1 MFFQMRRCELA
12 LCLLSLVCYTR
23 VVAGQGLPRS
33 SSSSSSRSSSTSS
46 SHASRLTAGAVRLAR
61 RTRASCYSSYVLAA
75 GTCVACG
82 SDCRSCDRAGA
93 GRCDFCN
100 TGFILSG
107 SGCLPCATHCDTCDT
122 AGPGRCDQCHSGYMR
137 VIHPG
142 VDECVPCSTGCST
155 CSAPDPSGCDARAL

>member
-1 MFFQMRRCELA
+1 MREAKVRPGSASLRLQNLRGVRIMFFQMRRCELA

-33 SSSSSSRSSSTSS
+33 SSSSSSRSSSSS
-46 SHASRLTAGAVRLAR
+46 SSSCLASHCR
-61 RTRASCYSSYVLAA
+61 RCALGSKNTCLVLLESCV
-75 GTCVACG
+75 GCWHIVACG

-107 SGCLPCATHCDTCDT
+107 SSAGVCRAQRIATPATPPVQGD
-122 AGPGRCDQCHSGYMR
+122 GY
-137 VIHPG
+137 I
-142 VDECVPCSTGCST
+142 
-155 CSAPDPSGCDARAL
+155 L

>member
-1 MFFQMRRCELA
+1 MREAKVRPGSASLRLQNLRGVRIMFFQMRRCELA

-33 SSSSSSRSSSTSS
+33 SSSSSSRSSSSS
-46 SHASRLTAGAVRLAR
+46 SSSCLASHCR
-61 RTRASCYSSYVLAA
+61 RCALGSKNTCLVLLEL
-75 GTCVACG
+75 CVGCWHMRRMG

-107 SGCLPCATHCDTCDT
+107 SWCLPCATHCDTCDT
-122 AGPGRCDQCHSGYMR
+122 AGPGDGY
-137 VIHPG
+137 I
-142 VDECVPCSTGCST
+142 
-155 CSAPDPSGCDARAL
+155 L